1 MKMKFRGH
9 ETFFIRKGWLHK
21 GMKNVQK
28 DAAVFINKDPLPVD
42 VLGMGNNMV
51 KSLRYWLQVVGMT
64 TEPKTGKRYQTVTD
78 LGKVMYEND
87 PYFEELGTLWLL
99 HLSLINVDYATIYK
113 TVFVDYHHQRNI
125 IEKNKLQN
133 YIKHICFDETSYQ
146 KLYNENTVKRD
157 IGVMLHNYCVKT
169 NTNFEDTNT
178 LFAPLNLI
186 RELDKD
192 VYVFNYQTRSEV
204 PCLIFLY
211 ALLIQ
216 FKGRN
221 SISFE
226 EITEL
231 SLIFCLTNN
240 DLLKIIKSLCNLYP
254 SDIVFSDV
262 AGIKELQFHTEL
274 NPIEVLNRY
283 YED

>member
-1 MKMKFRGH
+1 MAKPVFSGH
-9 ETFFIRKGWLHK
+9 ESFACKSHWLKRGYDFVVSERNFNDEDAVLYPGVGKNMVASIRFWLK
-21 GMKNVQK
+21 AMGLLNENTLTPIANYLF
-28 DAAVFINKDPLPVD
+28 DNEEGKDPYLED
-42 VLGMGNNMV
+42 I
-51 KSLRYWLQVVGMT
+51 
-64 TEPKTGKRYQTVTD
+64 
-78 LGKVMYEND
+78 
-87 PYFEELGTLWLL
+87 GTMWLL
-99 HLSLINVDYATIYK
+99 HFSLVNVDYATIYK

-133 YIKHICFDETSYQ
+133 YIKHICFDETSYK

-178 LFAPLNLI
+178 LFVPLNLI

-240 DLLKIIKSLCNLYP
+240 DLLEIIKSLCNLYP

-283 YED
+283 YKA

>member
-1 MKMKFRGH
+1 MAKPVFSGH
-9 ETFFIRKGWLHK
+9 ESFACKSHWLKRGYDFVVSERNFNDEDAVLFLGVGKNMVASIRFWLKAMGLLNENTLTFIANYLFDNDEG
-21 GMKNVQK
+21 
-28 DAAVFINKDPLPVD
+28 KDPYLED
-42 VLGMGNNMV
+42 I
-51 KSLRYWLQVVGMT
+51 
-64 TEPKTGKRYQTVTD
+64 
-78 LGKVMYEND
+78 
-87 PYFEELGTLWLL
+87 GTLWLL
-99 HLSLINVDYATIYK
+99 HFSLVNVDYATIYK

>member
-1 MKMKFRGH
+1 MAKPVFSGH
-9 ETFFIRKGWLHK
+9 ESFACKSHWLKRGYDFVESERNFNDEDAVLYLGVGKNMVASIRFWLK
-21 GMKNVQK
+21 AMGLLNENTLTPIANYLF
-28 DAAVFINKDPLPVD
+28 DNEEGKDPYLED
-42 VLGMGNNMV
+42 I
-51 KSLRYWLQVVGMT
+51 
-64 TEPKTGKRYQTVTD
+64 
-78 LGKVMYEND
+78 
-87 PYFEELGTLWLL
+87 GTLWLL
-99 HLSLINVDYATIYK
+99 HFSLVNVDYATIYK

-133 YIKHICFDETSYQ
+133 YIKHICFEETYYK

-178 LFAPLNLI
+178 LFVPLNLI

-240 DLLKIIKSLCNLYP
+240 DLLEIIKSLCNLYP

-262 AGIKELQFHTEL
+262 AGVKELQFHTEL

-283 YED
+283 YKA

>member
-1 MKMKFRGH
+1 MAKPVFSGH
-9 ETFFIRKGWLHK
+9 ESFACKSHWLKRGYDFVVSERNFNDEDAVLYLGVGKNMVASIRFWLK
-21 GMKNVQK
+21 AMGLLNENTLTPIANYLF
-28 DAAVFINKDPLPVD
+28 DNEEGKDPYLED
-42 VLGMGNNMV
+42 I
-51 KSLRYWLQVVGMT
+51 
-64 TEPKTGKRYQTVTD
+64 
-78 LGKVMYEND
+78 
-87 PYFEELGTLWLL
+87 GTMWLL
-99 HLSLINVDYATIYK
+99 HFSLVNVDYATIYK

-133 YIKHICFDETSYQ
+133 YIKHICFDETSYK

-178 LFAPLNLI
+178 LFVPLNLI

-240 DLLKIIKSLCNLYP
+240 DLLEIIKSLCNLYP

-283 YED
+283 YKA

>member
-1 MKMKFRGH
+1 MAKPVFSGH
-9 ETFFIRKGWLHK
+9 ESFACKSHWLKRGYDFVESERNFNDEDAVLYLGVGKNMVASIRFWLK
-21 GMKNVQK
+21 AMGLLNENTLTPIANYLF
-28 DAAVFINKDPLPVD
+28 DNEEGKDPYLED
-42 VLGMGNNMV
+42 I
-51 KSLRYWLQVVGMT
+51 
-64 TEPKTGKRYQTVTD
+64 
-78 LGKVMYEND
+78 
-87 PYFEELGTLWLL
+87 GTLWLL
-99 HLSLINVDYATIYK
+99 HFSLVNVDYATIYK
-113 TVFVDYHHQRNI
+113 TVFVDYHHQRNV

-133 YIKHICFDETSYQ
+133 YIKHICFDETSYK

-169 NTNFEDTNT
+169 NTNFEDSNT
-178 LFAPLNLI
+178 LFVPLNLI

-240 DLLKIIKSLCNLYP
+240 DLLEIIKSLCNLYP

-283 YED
+283 YKA

>member
-1 MKMKFRGH
+1 MAKPVFSGH
-9 ETFFIRKGWLHK
+9 ESFACKSHWLKRGYDFVESERNFNDEDAVLYLGVGKNMVASIRFWLK
-21 GMKNVQK
+21 AMGLLNENTLTPIANYLF
-28 DAAVFINKDPLPVD
+28 DNEEGKDPYLED
-42 VLGMGNNMV
+42 I
-51 KSLRYWLQVVGMT
+51 
-64 TEPKTGKRYQTVTD
+64 
-78 LGKVMYEND
+78 
-87 PYFEELGTLWLL
+87 GTLWLL
-99 HLSLINVDYATIYK
+99 HFSLVNVDYATIYK

-133 YIKHICFDETSYQ
+133 YIKHICFDETSYK

-178 LFAPLNLI
+178 LFVPLNLI

-240 DLLKIIKSLCNLYP
+240 DLLEIIKSLCNLYP

-283 YED
+283 YKA

>member
-1 MKMKFRGH
+1 MVAS
-9 ETFFIRKGWLHK
+9 IRFWLK
-21 GMKNVQK
+21 AMGLLNENTLTPIANYLF
-28 DAAVFINKDPLPVD
+28 DNEEGKDPYLED
-42 VLGMGNNMV
+42 I
-51 KSLRYWLQVVGMT
+51 
-64 TEPKTGKRYQTVTD
+64 
-78 LGKVMYEND
+78 
-87 PYFEELGTLWLL
+87 GTLWLL
-99 HLSLINVDYATIYK
+99 HFSLVNVDYATIYK

-133 YIKHICFDETSYQ
+133 YIKHICFDETSYK

-178 LFAPLNLI
+178 LFVPLNLI

>member
-1 MKMKFRGH
+1 MSKPVFSGH
-9 ETFFIRKGWLHK
+9 ESFACKSHWIKRGYDFVESERNFNDEDAVLYLGVGKNMVASIRFWLK
-21 GMKNVQK
+21 AMGLLNENTLTPIANYLF
-28 DAAVFINKDPLPVD
+28 DNAEGKDPYLED
-42 VLGMGNNMV
+42 I
-51 KSLRYWLQVVGMT
+51 
-64 TEPKTGKRYQTVTD
+64 
-78 LGKVMYEND
+78 
-87 PYFEELGTLWLL
+87 GTLWLL
-99 HLSLINVDYATIYK
+99 HFSLINVDYATIYK
-113 TVFVDYHHQRNI
+113 TVFVDYHHQRNV

-133 YIKHICFDETSYQ
+133 YIKHICFDETSYK

-157 IGVMLHNYCVKT
+157 IGVMLHNYSVKT
-169 NTNFEDTNT
+169 NTNFEDSNT
-178 LFAPLNLI
+178 LFVPLNLI

-240 DLLKIIKSLCNLYP
+240 DLLKTIKSLCNLYP

-283 YED
+283 YKA

>member
-1 MKMKFRGH
+1 MAKPVFSGH
-9 ETFFIRKGWLHK
+9 ESFACKSHWLKRGYDFVESERNFNDEDAVLYLGVGKNMVASIRFWLK
-21 GMKNVQK
+21 AMGLLNENTLTPIANYLF
-28 DAAVFINKDPLPVD
+28 DNAEGKDPYLED
-42 VLGMGNNMV
+42 I
-51 KSLRYWLQVVGMT
+51 
-64 TEPKTGKRYQTVTD
+64 
-78 LGKVMYEND
+78 
-87 PYFEELGTLWLL
+87 GTLWLL
-99 HLSLINVDYATIYK
+99 HFSLVNVDYATIYK
-113 TVFVDYHHQRNI
+113 TVFVDYHHQRNV

-133 YIKHICFDETSYQ
+133 YIKHICFDETSYK

-169 NTNFEDTNT
+169 NTNFEDSNT
-178 LFAPLNLI
+178 LFVPLNLI

-240 DLLKIIKSLCNLYP
+240 DLLEIIKSLCNLYP

-283 YED
+283 YKA

>member
-1 MKMKFRGH
+1 MAKPVFSGH
-9 ETFFIRKGWLHK
+9 ESFACKSHWLKRGYDFVESERNFNDEDAVLYLGVGKNMVASIRFWLK
-21 GMKNVQK
+21 AMGLLNENTLTPIANYLF
-28 DAAVFINKDPLPVD
+28 DNEEGKDPYLED
-42 VLGMGNNMV
+42 I
-51 KSLRYWLQVVGMT
+51 
-64 TEPKTGKRYQTVTD
+64 
-78 LGKVMYEND
+78 
-87 PYFEELGTLWLL
+87 GTLWVL
-99 HLSLINVDYATIYK
+99 HFSLVNVDYATIYK

-133 YIKHICFDETSYQ
+133 YIKHICFDETSYK

-178 LFAPLNLI
+178 LFVPLNLI

-240 DLLKIIKSLCNLYP
+240 DLLEIIKSLCNLYP

-283 YED
+283 YKA

>member
-1 MKMKFRGH
+1 MAKPVFSGH
-9 ETFFIRKGWLHK
+9 ESFACKSHWLKRGYDFVESERNFNDEDAVLYLGVGKNMVASIRFWLK
-21 GMKNVQK
+21 AMGLLNENTLTPIANYLF
-28 DAAVFINKDPLPVD
+28 DNEEGKDPYLED
-42 VLGMGNNMV
+42 I
-51 KSLRYWLQVVGMT
+51 
-64 TEPKTGKRYQTVTD
+64 
-78 LGKVMYEND
+78 
-87 PYFEELGTLWLL
+87 GTLWLL
-99 HLSLINVDYATIYK
+99 HFSLVNVDYATIYK

-133 YIKHICFDETSYQ
+133 YIKHICFDETFYK

-178 LFAPLNLI
+178 LFVPLNLI

-240 DLLKIIKSLCNLYP
+240 DLLEIIKSLCNLYP

-283 YED
+283 YKA

>member
-1 MKMKFRGH
+1 MAKPVFSGH
-9 ETFFIRKGWLHK
+9 ESFACKSHWIKRGYDFVESERNFNDEDAVLYLGVGKNMVASIRFWLK
-21 GMKNVQK
+21 AMGLLNENTLTPIANYLF
-28 DAAVFINKDPLPVD
+28 DNEEGKDPYLED
-42 VLGMGNNMV
+42 I
-51 KSLRYWLQVVGMT
+51 
-64 TEPKTGKRYQTVTD
+64 
-78 LGKVMYEND
+78 
-87 PYFEELGTLWLL
+87 GTLWLL
-99 HLSLINVDYATIYK
+99 HFSLINVDYATIYK
-113 TVFVDYHHQRNI
+113 TVFVDYHHQRNV

-133 YIKHICFDETSYQ
+133 YIKHICFDETSYK

-169 NTNFEDTNT
+169 NTNFEDSNT
-178 LFAPLNLI
+178 LFVPLNLI

-240 DLLKIIKSLCNLYP
+240 DLLKTIKSLCNLYP

-283 YED
+283 YKA

>member
-1 MKMKFRGH
+1 MAKPVFSGH
-9 ETFFIRKGWLHK
+9 ESFACKSHWLKRGYDFVESERNFNDEDAVLYLGVGKNMVASIRFWLK
-21 GMKNVQK
+21 AMGLLNENTLTPIANYLF
-28 DAAVFINKDPLPVD
+28 DNEEGKDPYLED
-42 VLGMGNNMV
+42 I
-51 KSLRYWLQVVGMT
+51 
-64 TEPKTGKRYQTVTD
+64 
-78 LGKVMYEND
+78 
-87 PYFEELGTLWLL
+87 GTLWLL
-99 HLSLINVDYATIYK
+99 HFSLVNVDYATIYK

-133 YIKHICFDETSYQ
+133 YIKHICFDETSYK

-178 LFAPLNLI
+178 LFVPLNLI

-216 FKGRN
+216 FKGRS

-240 DLLKIIKSLCNLYP
+240 DLLEIIKSLCNLYP

-283 YED
+283 YKA

>member
-1 MKMKFRGH
+1 MAKPVFSGH
-9 ETFFIRKGWLHK
+9 ESFACKSHWLKRGYDFVLNGRNFNDEDAVLYLGVGKNMVASIRFWLKAMGLLNENTLTFIANYLFDNDEG
-21 GMKNVQK
+21 
-28 DAAVFINKDPLPVD
+28 KDPYLED
-42 VLGMGNNMV
+42 I
-51 KSLRYWLQVVGMT
+51 
-64 TEPKTGKRYQTVTD
+64 
-78 LGKVMYEND
+78 
-87 PYFEELGTLWLL
+87 GTLWLL

-240 DLLKIIKSLCNLYP
+240 DLLKIIKSLCSLYP

>member
-1 MKMKFRGH
+1 MAKPVFSGH
-9 ETFFIRKGWLHK
+9 ESFACKSHWLKRGYDFVQNGRNFNDEDAVLYLGVGKNMVASIRFWLRAMGLLNENALTFIANYLFDNDEG
-21 GMKNVQK
+21 
-28 DAAVFINKDPLPVD
+28 KDPYLED
-42 VLGMGNNMV
+42 I
-51 KSLRYWLQVVGMT
+51 
-64 TEPKTGKRYQTVTD
+64 
-78 LGKVMYEND
+78 
-87 PYFEELGTLWLL
+87 GTLWLL

-240 DLLKIIKSLCNLYP
+240 DLLKIIKSLCSLYP

>member
-1 MKMKFRGH
+1 VLNRRNFND
-9 ETFFIRKGWLHK
+9 E
-21 GMKNVQK
+21 
-28 DAAVFINKDPLPVD
+28 DA
-42 VLGMGNNMV
+42 VLYLGVGKNMV
-51 KSLRYWLQVVGMT
+51 ASIRFWLRAMGL
-64 TEPKTGKRYQTVTD
+64 
-78 LGKVMYEND
+78 LNENALTFIANYLFDNDEGRD
-87 PYFEELGTLWLL
+87 PYLEDIGTLWLL